1 MSRRLVPSCRW
12 KRASTLLTMAQ
23 AASVE
28 AVQHPGQGVSRIDV
42 RDLFGRYSYNLAVP
56 GASTAD
62 LSRVLVIYGD
72 NGSGKT
78 TILRLL
84 FHLLSPSDRRGH
96 RTFLARTPFRL
107 FEVSFLGGLTI
118 RAIRT
123 SASLV
128 GDYSLEVAS
137 AGETRFQQHVETD
150 ESLRVSARDDHAL
163 DEFMTDVRVAVGL
176 DIYYVGDD
184 RTLESDTLPVED
196 EEFSFVNMADYR
208 NVYLSH
214 ADSPFHTRDILRR
227 KNVLDLD
234 QTVERATAW
243 IRQQVIGASNLGG
256 ESTNTIYSEVVRR
269 IARPSLLYDASGEA
283 TIGDLQA
290 KLEELGRR
298 NDRYHQYGLVP
309 PLPVDALVTDLGT
322 AADDRRAILVSVL
335 EPFLDGLEARLNA
348 LAAIQETIEAF
359 IDSLNSFYVDKR
371 VHFSLHGGIQ
381 IETTGDGRLPPSR
394 LSSGERQ
401 LLLLLTNTLY
411 ARDNP
416 ALFIID
422 EPEIS
427 LNMKWQRQLV
437 DALIACTTGSATQ
450 FVLASH
456 SFELI
461 SGVRDRVVHLT
472 HGVTQEL
479 LRSAD

>member
-1 MSRRLVPSCRW
+1 MAQTAAV
-12 KRASTLLTMAQ
+12 AST
-23 AASVE
+23 
-28 AVQHPGQGVSRIDV
+28 QHPGQGISRLEV
-42 RDLFGRYSYNLAVP
+42 RELFGRYSYNLAVP
-56 GASTAD
+56 AASTAD

-107 FEVSFLGGLTI
+107 FEVSFVGGLTI
-118 RAIRT
+118 RVLRT
-123 SASLV
+123 SESLV
-128 GDYSLEVAS
+128 GDYSLAVAF
-137 AGETRFQQHVETD
+137 AGETRSEQHVETD
-150 ESLRVSARDDHAL
+150 ESLRVSVREDLGL
-163 DEFMTDVRVAVGL
+163 DQFMRDVRAAVGL
-176 DIYYVGDD
+176 EIYYVGDD
-184 RTLESDTLPVED
+184 RALESDTLPAEE
-196 EEFSFVNMADYR
+196 EEFSFANVAEYR
-208 NVYLSH
+208 QIYWSH
-214 ADSPFHTRDILRR
+214 ADTPFHSRDILRR

-234 QTVERATAW
+234 QTVDRATAW

-256 ESTNTIYSEVVRR
+256 ESTNAIYAEVVRR
-269 IARPSLLYDASGEA
+269 IARPSLVDDPSGDA
-283 TIGDLQA
+283 TIDDLQEQ
-290 KLEELGRR
+290 LQELGHR
-298 NDRYHQYGLVP
+298 NDRYHRYGLVP
-309 PLPVDALVTDLGT
+309 PLPVDTLVTDLAT

-335 EPFLDGLEARLNA
+335 APFLDGLEARLNA

-381 IETTGDGRLPPSR
+381 IETTGGAPLAPSG